1 MILLIDIDQSY
12 TSLWNNVAKIY
23 ISFSVPQTSFFSN
36 EFIFTYLLFVAE
48 GLEITLVVVLVS
60 DVMTRDMDR

>member
-1 MILLIDIDQSY
+1 M
-12 TSLWNNVAKIY
+12 
-23 ISFSVPQTSFFSN
+23 PQTSFFSN